1 MTVTDLNGCTDI
13 DQMTVVVNQ
22 LPMVDAGIDREIC
35 AGDNTILGGNPTGPT
50 GSTYQWDNIS
60 TLDNATL
67 ANPTA
72 TPTVTTTYTV
82 IVNDL
87 NGCTSSNQ
95 VAVTVNPLPIADAG
109 PDRAICE
116 GESTVLGSIAL
127 PAVNYNWDNASTL
140 DNASKALPVA
150 NPTLT
155 TTYTVTLTDLKG
167 CTSTDQVTVNVN
179 LAPDVDAGSDFTI
192 CKEDTIQIGGSPTS
206 NAIGASYNWS
216 NASTLLLNSVSN
228 PFAFPDDTT
237 KYYVTVTDGLGC
249 SSVDSMIVNVNPLP
263 DVDFRI
269 DASCLGDFTAFTDE
283 TSITAG
289 GFNLWEWD
297 FGDGFGTSNLQNPA
311 YQYSNA
317 GAYNVTLSVTSL
329 RGCKTSI
336 TKEITINPLPLAD
349 AGPDQSICFGDTIQI
364 GGDPT
369 GSTSSTFS
377 WDPGFDISSVTSQN
391 PFVYPLS
398 TMEYSLSVTDQ
409 NLCINYDT
417 VMIVVNSLP
426 NIVAEKD
433 TFVCVK
439 DSVQLSVS
447 GAVFYSWS
455 PPQWLNDPQSSTPIA
470 NPLRNIE
477 YIVTGADQNGC
488 IDRDTVFISTFNVE
502 FIPPDTSVCAG
513 DSVQLVPIIQGNE
526 LGINYLWS
534 PANGLNGTQI
544 RSPKSS
550 PLVDQ
555 KYFLQIT
562 NSSGCSDID
571 SVTVTVNDTV
581 VLDFN
586 FVNSPRCVGSVLEV
600 QNNSTLSNNYRWKL
614 NGKVVSTET
623 NPRIPIDPTMD
634 NIITLIGANSSCSD
648 SIQKT
653 VASRTLA
660 ELLNFNG
667 VNVFSPNGDGVNDV
681 FNPGIIGEF
690 RGCIQF
696 KIFDRW
702 GSKVFD
708 AENGQYTWEGRTLN
722 GKMASGGVYYYVI
735 DIGSEEIRGSV
746 FLSR

>member
-1 MTVTDLNGCTDI
+1 MTVTDGNGCTDT
-13 DQMTVVVNQ
+13 DQMTVIVNP
-22 LPMVDAGIDREIC
+22 LPIVDAGNNREIC
-35 AGDNTILGGNPTGPT
+35 EGENTILGGNPTGPN
-50 GSTYQWDNIS
+50 GSTYQWDNIA
-60 TLDNATL
+60 TLDDATL
-67 ANPTA
+67 SNPTA
-72 TPTVTTTYTV
+72 TPVVTTTYTV
-82 IVNDL
+82 VVNDV

-95 VAVTVNPLPIADAG
+95 VTVTVNPLPIANAG

-116 GESTVLGSIAL
+116 GEPTVLGSIAL

-140 DNASKALPVA
+140 DNASKAQPIA
-150 NPTLT
+150 NPITT

-167 CTSTDQVTVNVN
+167 CTSTDQVIVNVN
-179 LAPDVDAGSDFTI
+179 LAPDVEAGSDLTI
-192 CKEDTIQIGGSPTS
+192 CAEDTIQIGGSPTS
-206 NAIGASYNWS
+206 NTSGALYNWS
-216 NASTLLLNSVSN
+216 NTSTLSANDIAN
-228 PFAFPDDTT
+228 PRAFPKDTT
-237 KYYVTVTDGLGC
+237 KYYVTVTDILGC
-249 SSVDSMIVNVNPLP
+249 TSIDSMTVNVNPLP

-269 DASCLGDFTAFTDE
+269 DANCLGDFTAFTDE
-283 TSITAG
+283 TSIIAG

-297 FGDGFGTSNLQNPA
+297 FGDGSGTSILQNPA
-311 YQYSNA
+311 YQYAIA
-317 GAYNVTLSVTSL
+317 GTYNVTLSVTTL
-329 RGCKTSI
+329 LGCKSSF
-336 TKEITINPLPLAD
+336 TKEVTINPLPLAD

-364 GGDPT
+364 GGDPS
-369 GSTSSTFS
+369 GNLTSSFS

-398 TMEYSLSVTDQ
+398 TTEYRLSVTDQ
-409 NLCINYDT
+409 NSCINYDT
-417 VMIVVNSLP
+417 VLIIVNSLP

-447 GAVFYSWS
+447 GAVIYSWS
-455 PPQWLNDPQSSTPIA
+455 PSRWLNDPKSSMPIA

-502 FIPPDTSVCAG
+502 FIPPDTSVCVG
-513 DSVQLVPIIQGNE
+513 DSVQLVPLIQGNE
-526 LGINYLWS
+526 QGINYLWS
-534 PANGLNGTQI
+534 PSNGLSRTQV

-555 KYFLQIT
+555 KYYLQIT

-571 SVTVTVNDTV
+571 SVIVTLNDTV
-581 VLDFN
+581 VLDFD
-586 FVNSPRCVGSVLEV
+586 FVNSPRCVGSVLEI
-600 QNNSTLSNNYRWKL
+600 QNLSTLSNTFSWKL
-614 NGKVVSTET
+614 NGKMVSNEW
-623 NPRIPIDPTMD
+623 NPSIPIDPTKD

-653 VASRTLA
+653 VPSQTLS

-708 AENGQYTWEGRTLN
+708 AENGQYTWDGRTLN
-722 GKMASGGVYYYVI
+722 GKLASGGVYYYVI